1 MAALDLTQFTLT
13 NPNALVTAVAQDSLT
28 FNGQTHDGAATRL
41 SKTITATSGSF
52 EYSFGFAPD
61 SYGSYRRTILMAR
74 SSGTAHPKS
83 ADVGASAYFV
93 ELYING
99 SSFEYLVGYN
109 QEIGRASCRERV

>member
-1 MAALDLTQFTLT
+1 
-13 NPNALVTAVAQDSLT
+13 
-28 FNGQTHDGAATRL
+28 
-41 SKTITATSGSF
+41 F

-109 QEIGRASCRERV
+109 QGGAVTTAMAGPFSGASASTNGWTHQITLVYDADAKTLTLTVYNSFSPTEGTKTA